1 MQLHHTCTWW
11 GWPHDDMFADEEYVS
26 GGKKGILQ
34 MTAEEF
40 YQQGNRYRQQENWQ
54 MALNCYLQAIEL
66 DPQSPAVAAKQ
77 MVEDILSFYNKD
89 AYNP

>member
-1 MQLHHTCTWW
+1 
-11 GWPHDDMFADEEYVS
+11 
-26 GGKKGILQ
+26 
-34 MTAEEF
+34 MTAEEY
-40 YQQGNRYRQQENWQ
+40 YQQGNCYRQQENWQ

-66 DPQSPAVAAKQ
+66 DSQSPAVTAKQ